1 MILIRTSFVVIVM
14 LVSLPVY
21 SQVTFENV
29 ADEVGIV
36 HSFVINTFA
45 GGISFC
51 DFNNDG
57 FEDLSLSTELGKL
70 PAIYQNQNYLFNEVA
85 FQLGLV
91 DSSRVTTLI
100 WADYDNDGD
109 KDLFIATFGL
119 PNKLYRNDENGNYV
133 DVTVQSGMP
142 MEDSPSTAALWA
154 DFNNDGF
161 IDLYVG
167 NYELQSSSDF
177 PNYLFENNG
186 NGTFTD
192 IAFISGA
199 TDTIGGTNLHKN
211 PLAIAAFDYNNDGWQ
226 DIYIANDRRQG
237 NTLLRNNGDGTFS
250 DISTAS
256 GTDLR
261 FDAMGVAIGDY
272 DNDGYL
278 DIYTTNG
285 PNGNGLLRN
294 NGDETFTELAGVLG
308 VTVDKV
314 CWGANFLDYDNDSDL
329 DLFVSVSA
337 GPGGSPDS
345 ERQNALFENLGDGT
359 FVESTLNGITTD
371 TSKSY
376 GNAIGDFDN
385 NGFCDIA
392 VLNNYPTLSALWK
405 NSGNSN
411 KWVKL
416 NLVGVESNRDGIGSW
431 IEVYNNGSMFIRET
445 HCGISYMSQ
454 NSSSLIIGAGEETA
468 IDSIIIKWAG
478 SGNIDILRNVAVNQ
492 TITVEEGSTITS
504 VEYEEFVP
512 AEFVLE
518 QNYPNPFNPSTT
530 IKFNLTENSYVTL
543 NIFNVLGEEIAILIN
558 NDLSEGRYEVNFDA
572 LNFNSGVYFYRL
584 TAYGYSG
591 IKLTSVKKMILSK

>member
-1 MILIRTSFVVIVM
+1 
-14 LVSLPVY
+14 
-21 SQVTFENV
+21 
-29 ADEVGIV
+29 
-36 HSFVINTFA
+36 VINTFA

-109 KDLFIATFGL
+109 KDLFIATYGL

-161 IDLYVG
+161 LDLYVG

-192 IAFISGA
+192 IAFTSGA
-199 TDTIGGTNLHKN
+199 VDTIGGTNLHKL
-211 PLAIAAFDYNNDGWQ
+211 PLAIAAFDYNKDGWQ
-226 DIYIANDRRQG
+226 DIYIANDRRNG

-250 DISTAS
+250 DISSSS

-272 DNDGYL
+272 DKDGYL

-285 PNGNGLLRN
+285 PAGNGLLRN
-294 NGDETFTELAGVLG
+294 NGDGTFTELAGALG

-314 CWGANFLDYDNDSDL
+314 CWGANFLDYDNDGDL
-329 DLFVSVSA
+329 DLFELPLFFQSAESV
-337 GPGGSPDS
+337 G
-345 ERQNALFENLGDGT
+345 
-359 FVESTLNGITTD
+359 
-371 TSKSY
+371 
-376 GNAIGDFDN
+376 
-385 NGFCDIA
+385 
-392 VLNNYPTLSALWK
+392 
-405 NSGNSN
+405 
-411 KWVKL
+411 
-416 NLVGVESNRDGIGSW
+416 
-431 IEVYNNGSMFIRET
+431 
-445 HCGISYMSQ
+445 
-454 NSSSLIIGAGEETA
+454 
-468 IDSIIIKWAG
+468 
-478 SGNIDILRNVAVNQ
+478 
-492 TITVEEGSTITS
+492 
-504 VEYEEFVP
+504 
-512 AEFVLE
+512 
-518 QNYPNPFNPSTT
+518 
-530 IKFNLTENSYVTL
+530 
-543 NIFNVLGEEIAILIN
+543 
-558 NDLSEGRYEVNFDA
+558 
-572 LNFNSGVYFYRL
+572 
-584 TAYGYSG
+584 
-591 IKLTSVKKMILSK
+591 